1 MTEAEWNELL
11 GEEDSEKDVDHP
23 NQELCNHQLEDPEV
37 SEMHTLWGCYRTL
50 MKENQRLKAE
60 NASLRAELREVQV
73 RLGDMSAAV
82 VGNSD
87 ARARVSRRVTLE
99 ERRNDLVK
107 LFTLGG
113 YSDWHSY
120 LASFPDGEAPGV
132 AGRTLESL
140 ARAMCPELEAR
151 AQIPPQ
157 VQSDSVWKTLTRC
170 RSKEERKA
178 REVSEAD
185 YAKRVQEAREAQQAI
200 ALLQDQELWQLV
212 LQS

>member
-1 MTEAEWNELL
+1 MTETEWNELL
-11 GEEDSEKDVDHP
+11 GEEDSGKDVSHP
-23 NQELCNHQLEDPEV
+23 DQELCSHQVEDPEV

-73 RLGDMSAAV
+73 RLDDMSAAV

-87 ARARVSRRVTLE
+87 AGDRVSRRVTLE
-99 ERRNDLVK
+99 EGRNDLVK
-107 LFTLGG
+107 LLMLGQ

-120 LASFPDGEAPGV
+120 LASFPSGEDHGA

-151 AQIPPQ
+151 AQILPA
-157 VQSDSVWKTLTRC
+157 VQSDSVWKTLTKY

-178 REVSEAD
+178 KEVTETE
-185 YAKRVQEAREAQQAI
+185 YAKRLQDAQAAQEAI
-200 ALLQDQELWQLV
+200 ALLQDQELWQFV

>member
-11 GEEDSEKDVDHP
+11 GEEDGEKVADHHD
-23 NQELCNHQLEDPEV
+23 QELCSHQVEDPEV

-50 MKENQRLKAE
+50 MKENQHLKAE

-82 VGNSD
+82 VGKPD
-87 ARARVSRRVTLE
+87 ARDRVSRRVTLE

-107 LFTLGG
+107 LLTLGG

-120 LASFPDGEAPGV
+120 LASFPDGEDPSA
-132 AGRTLESL
+132 AGRTLKSIS
-140 ARAMCPELEAR
+140 RAMRLE
-151 AQIPPQ
+151 
-157 VQSDSVWKTLTRC
+157 
-170 RSKEERKA
+170 SKEERKA
-178 REVSEAD
+178 KEVSEAE
-185 YAKRVQEAREAQQAI
+185 YAKRVQEAQEAQEAI
-200 ALLQDQELWQLV
+200 ALLQDQELWQFV